1 MSLSDLEFQLGVL
14 ERKGEI
20 EELEKAKKIYEDRS
34 SEMMVKREEEYENT
48 KYKTVISRI
57 IAAIIDGL
65 LLFFAYVLAQYVFG
79 VELFNNSENSTLI
92 NTVLLLFPYIY
103 SIVFHT
109 AFGKTIGKMLS
120 GVKVV
125 TNRGEIKITLI
136 QAFLRDCVPFLL
148 VLLYT
153 IPTLSSVYI
162 IVFLANIMNIL
173 WPILEILTT
182 FTNKKRRALHDFI
195 AGTVVIHEK

>member
-34 SEMMVKREEEYENT
+34 SEMMVKWEEEYDNT

-65 LLFFAYVLAQYVFG
+65 LLFFAYVLVQYVFG
-79 VELFNNSENSTLI
+79 VELFNNSKNSTLI
-92 NTVLLLFPYIY
+92 NTALLLFPYIY
-103 SIVFHT
+103 SIVFHA

-182 FTNKKRRALHDFI
+182 FTNQKRRALHDFI